1 MLKST
6 MLLFVGITILISGC
20 SGKRYKGV
28 EEGMNQPVNCATAQQ
43 DIQTLRQEKARVH
56 DRIAHGATSVAPIGL
71 VTGIIT
77 GTQGSKMRV
86 ATGKY
91 NSMIDQRIREIKA
104 TCGIK

>member
-1 MLKST
+1 MLKTT
-6 MLLFVGITILISGC
+6 MVLLASITIFISGC

-28 EEGMNQPVNCATAQQ
+28 EQGMKQPINCATAQQ
-43 DIQTLRQEKARVH
+43 DIATLRQEKARVH

-91 NSMIDQRIREIKA
+91 NRMIDQRIQEIKA
-104 TCGIK
+104 TCGIE